1 MRISRFI
8 TALFLVLSLIVSV
21 CDGCAIG
28 TEGDTCCPEPCE
40 SCACYVSQ
48 ATEQP
53 PTTASPSI
61 EARPDAVLHAFGMP
75 GRVSMGRPTALSR
88 ARSGHQAP
96 ASPPRLSMLS
106 AYRI

>member
-28 TEGDTCCPEPCE
+28 TEADTCCPEPCE

-48 ATEQP
+48 AT
-53 PTTASPSI
+53 
-61 EARPDAVLHAFGMP
+61 
-75 GRVSMGRPTALSR
+75 
-88 ARSGHQAP
+88 
-96 ASPPRLSMLS
+96 
-106 AYRI
+106 